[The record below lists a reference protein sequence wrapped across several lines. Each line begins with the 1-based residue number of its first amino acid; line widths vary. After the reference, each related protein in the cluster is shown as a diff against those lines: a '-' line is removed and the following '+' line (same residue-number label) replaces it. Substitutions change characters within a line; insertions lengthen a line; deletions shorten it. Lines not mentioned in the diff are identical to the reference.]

1 MSIRDFI
8 YQKVID
14 SILKV
19 EISRMSEAIGEY
31 ASKRLPEILQESSLP
46 QSIDSGPEQT
56 IVLGPNI
63 GNWIKQSIVSHP
75 QFIKVLS
82 AQAAQIGL
90 NIATEYYKIPAN
102 ELPANLTQ
110 ELALDMIN
118 GVNTLKKLFQ
128 SLPAPPADVQKWLDG
143 NDYESKVYL
152 NNIAVSLSRDAFVHL
167 IPEFMTKHYTG
178 KLLMWFVSK
187 ESISNFLKKFV
198 HKVIP
203 DNILSIDHSKAG
215 IERPTLI
222 GLVTNRATGMWNSL
236 KGIFGLQPPPSDDLP
251 IITKNWLKDNDYPKL
266 ETLRGVYKSAYEQV
280 QQLKDESN
288 KLLKQLESLEK
299 DIQGAK
305 LNDFDDLKSNL
316 LKSNLDRVDQD
327 LRLVNNSLRS
337 NLGEFNRDNS
347 SSIENEQRKKDF
359 TDKADQIINKQFTD
373 LKETIL
379 KMDAKL
385 HDLRQLKVTLEED
398 AKRRGHSVVNIIKSF
413 NIINRLTSIHPKVH
427 QKNNSDTPKNS

>member
-1 MSIRDFI
+1 
-8 YQKVID
+8 
-14 SILKV
+14 
-19 EISRMSEAIGEY
+19 
-31 ASKRLPEILQESSLP
+31 
-46 QSIDSGPEQT
+46 
-56 IVLGPNI
+56 
-63 GNWIKQSIVSHP
+63 
-75 QFIKVLS
+75 
-82 AQAAQIGL
+82 
-90 NIATEYYKIPAN
+90 
-102 ELPANLTQ
+102 
-110 ELALDMIN
+110 
-118 GVNTLKKLFQ
+118 
-128 SLPAPPADVQKWLDG
+128 
-143 NDYESKVYL
+143 
-152 NNIAVSLSRDAFVHL
+152 
-167 IPEFMTKHYTG
+167 
-178 KLLMWFVSK
+178 
-187 ESISNFLKKFV
+187 
-198 HKVIP
+198 
-203 DNILSIDHSKAG
+203 
-215 IERPTLI
+215 
-222 GLVTNRATGMWNSL
+222 
-236 KGIFGLQPPPSDDLP
+236 LP